1 MNNKEMNI
9 YKFRVTI
16 EDNSDKVIFRD
27 IEIKSTQT
35 FEDFHQII
43 LKAFNFDNSQMASFY
58 VSDEDWN
65 KAQEIALFD
74 MQLTEEEGLKVL
86 IMSETEINTQ
96 INCIGQHLVYTY
108 DFLNMWN
115 FFIELTEITIKEKG
129 TNYPII
135 TYTKG
140 KAPKQGSKND
150 SFDDIED
157 ELLFSEND
165 EYEEDEY
172 SSDDISEGF
181 DEYENYEQ

>member
-1 MNNKEMNI
+1 MNI

-35 FEDFHQII
+35 FKDFHQII

-115 FFIELTEITIKEKG
+115 FFIELLEISVKEKKG
-129 TNYPII
+129 DFP
-135 TYTKG
+135 KLVHSEG
-140 KAPKQGSKND
+140 KAPKQNSKNNVLSD
-150 SFDDIED
+150 EDIMNEILLIEELDDDFEDEELYKDDIFDGFDD
-157 ELLFSEND
+157 F
-165 EYEEDEY
+165 
-172 SSDDISEGF
+172 DD
-181 DEYENYEQ
+181 YQ

>member
-86 IMSETEINTQ
+86 IMSETEINT
-96 INCIGQHLVYTY
+96 
-108 DFLNMWN
+108 
-115 FFIELTEITIKEKG
+115 
-129 TNYPII
+129 
-135 TYTKG
+135 
-140 KAPKQGSKND
+140 
-150 SFDDIED
+150 
-157 ELLFSEND
+157 
-165 EYEEDEY
+165 
-172 SSDDISEGF
+172 
-181 DEYENYEQ
+181 